1 MLDADIPYI
10 MELAQSDLDR
20 TKDSLRLAAIDS
32 VRAGIM
38 RQSTQCKT
46 EYCGIARKG
55 NTLV

>member
-20 TKDSLRLAAIDS
+20 TKDSHGLAAIDS
-32 VRAGIM
+32 VRAGLM
-38 RQSTQCKT
+38 RLAARCEN